1 MKQACMHI
9 GGLGFALNSKGNGE
23 HNDNIK
29 NRERRLKLVNREN
42 KPQALKK
49 KEKKQKN
56 TSSITQHS
64 NCFLIIQDFFLSY
77 FNNSLYACYQWN

>member
-1 MKQACMHI
+1 MHI

-49 KEKKQKN
+49 KKKNKR
-56 TSSITQHS
+56 TLH
-64 NCFLIIQDFFLSY
+64 LSRNIPIV
-77 FNNSLYACYQWN
+77 FQ